1 MKVLAGGDLC
11 VEMVPPEPAGGSA
24 GGAGLLCSLLVE
36 VPHHLRKAQGRGGGP
51 EDPSHTLAPGLW
63 IRIHFLRIRL
73 FFTNANPV
81 PALQTCSV
89 TFKFCNTLLF

>member
-36 VPHHLRKAQGRGGGP
+36 VPHHLRKAQGRGGG
-51 EDPSHTLAPGLW
+51 GLT
-63 IRIHFLRIRL
+63 H
-73 FFTNANPV
+73 
-81 PALQTCSV
+81 
-89 TFKFCNTLLF
+89 